1 MIVESERCSFEFMYV
16 QTCSVQ
22 SFTKEKL
29 MGKGPQKWKK
39 KLKKKAKKRKPRI
52 SLGQIKK
59 GLRKTK

>member
-1 MIVESERCSFEFMYV
+1 
-16 QTCSVQ
+16 
-22 SFTKEKL
+22 